1 MHKNISVIFS
11 VFLLVGDFLAILL
24 AFVSAYIIRVKFD
37 DRPLVEQISSKE
49 YFTAIILVI
58 PLWIVAH
65 FAIGLYQKSI
75 YNNRFKE
82 LGKLIIGSFIG
93 ILLVIG
99 WDFVVPKNLFPARL
113 VPVYAFALSLGFL
126 IIFRT
131 FARIARKILQ
141 KRKWGQINILIIG
154 SSSASSDLIEYFT
167 DRKDEYNLL
176 GIVGAKKNP
185 HKIREFSSLDSAVD
199 ELGVKNIHS
208 ILVIELSNNAE
219 DDSKILE
226 FAQINH
232 IAYQF
237 VPGNNEIM
245 SGQIEVEL
253 VHDTPVVSV
262 HQTSLLGW
270 GRIVKRLFDL
280 LVSVVL
286 LVVLSPVFLIIALLQ
301 KIAEPNADI
310 FFKQTRVTRFHE
322 GFKLIKFRT
331 ASAKYNGL
339 SPEEAFT
346 KMGKPELIEKYRA
359 NGDQLENDPRYGG
372 FHKFLRS
379 TSLDELPQ
387 LWNVLVGDLSLV
399 GPRALIPKEIGA
411 YNKKHHILSVKS
423 GITGLAQVSGRKD
436 IDFEERRK
444 LDVYY
449 VQNWSFW
456 LDISILI
463 RTIRV
468 VLTKNGAK

>member
-11 VFLLVGDFLAILL
+11 LFLLVGDFLAILL

-58 PLWIVAH
+58 PLWIMTH

-99 WDFVVPKNLFPARL
+99 WDFIVPKNLFPARL
-113 VPVYAFALSLGFL
+113 VPIYAFALSLGFL

-131 FARIARKILQ
+131 FARIARKVLQ
-141 KRKWGQINILIIG
+141 KRKWGQISILIIG

-167 DRKDEYNLL
+167 DRKDEYRIL
-176 GIVGAKKNP
+176 GIVGAKSNP

-270 GRIVKRLFDL
+270 GRIVKRLFDVSVSVTL
-280 LVSVVL
+280 LVL
-286 LVVLSPVFLIIALLQ
+286 LSPVFLVISILQ
-301 KIAEPNADI
+301 KMAEPSADI

-331 ASAKYNGL
+331 AKAKYNGL
-339 SPEEAFT
+339 TPEEAFT
-346 KMGKPELIEKYRA
+346 KMGKPHLIEKYRN
-359 NGDQLENDPRYGG
+359 NGDQLENDPRYGR

-387 LWNVLVGDLSLV
+387 IWNVLVGDLSLV

-436 IDFEERRK
+436 IDFEERRR

-456 LDISILI
+456 LDISILV

-468 VLTKNGAK
+468 V

>member
-1 MHKNISVIFS
+1 MHKNISVIYSF
-11 VFLLVGDFLAILL
+11 FLLIGDFLAIVL
-24 AFVSAYIIRVKFD
+24 AFVAAYIIRVKFD
-37 DRPLVEQISSKE
+37 DRPLIEQISSKE
-49 YFTAIILVI
+49 YLTSIIFFV

-65 FAIGLYQKSI
+65 FAIGLYQRSI

-82 LGKLIIGSFIG
+82 LGRLIIGSFIG

-113 VPVYAFALSLGFL
+113 VPIYALVLSLGFL

-131 FARIARKILQ
+131 FAKISRKILL
-141 KRKWGQINILIIG
+141 KRGWGRVNLLIVG
-154 SSSASSDLIEYFT
+154 YNGASFDLIKYFMDRENEY
-167 DRKDEYNLL
+167 KIL
-176 GIVGAKKNP
+176 GIVGSTDNT
-185 HKIREFSSLDSAVD
+185 HGIRKFSSIDEAVD
-199 ELGVKNIHS
+199 KLGIYSIQS
-208 ILVIELSNNAE
+208 ILVIELSNNSDE
-219 DDSKILE
+219 DSKILE

-245 SGQIEVEL
+245 SGKIEIEL

-270 GRIVKRLFDL
+270 GRIVKRLFDIFVSLSL
-280 LVSVVL
+280 LIL
-286 LVVLSPVFLIIALLQ
+286 LSPIYLTIALLQ
-301 KIAEPNADI
+301 KITEPKAGI
-310 FFKQTRVTRFHE
+310 FFKQTRITRFHQE
-322 GFKLIKFRT
+322 FKLIKFRT
-331 ASAKYNGL
+331 CKSEYNGL
-339 SPEEAFT
+339 TPEEAFT
-346 KMGKPELIEKYRA
+346 KMGKPELIRKYRDS
-359 NGDQLENDPRYGG
+359 GDQIDNDLRYGS
-372 FHKFLRS
+372 FSRFLRAS
-379 TSLDELPQ
+379 SLDELPQ
-387 LWNVLVGDLSLV
+387 IWNVLVGDLSLV

-436 IDFEERRK
+436 IDFEERRR

-449 VQNWSFW
+449 VQNWNFW
-456 LDISILI
+456 LDISILV

-468 VLTKNGAK
+468 VIAKNGAK